1 MRKKKIKVGDS
12 VKISEQNLSM
22 ILFDHKIHEAIAKQ
36 KGKVEGVAGC
46 MVRVSYNIPFVFNVP
61 TNLVEKIKT
70 SANDELQE
78 AYARFMSGHTP
89 ISFADRIEREHIQ
102 RRMRVISQSD
112 FLKEVN
118 PSEHEINPK
127 SRYIPKIMLD
137 AEFWV
142 KYEADLAKD
151 LSMAYAKQG
160 IDPMEAVGK
169 AKEIVK
175 QLKNK

>member
-22 ILFDHKIHEAIAKQ
+22 ILFDHNIHEVIAKQ
-36 KGKVEGVAGC
+36 KGKVEGAAGC
-46 MVRVSYNIPFVFNVP
+46 MVRVSYNIPIMLDVP

-70 SANDELQE
+70 SANELKL
-78 AYARFMSGHTP
+78 Y
-89 ISFADRIEREHIQ
+89 
-102 RRMRVISQSD
+102 RVFSQSD
-112 FLKEVN
+112 SLKEIN
-118 PSEHEINPK
+118 PSEREINPF
-127 SRYIPKIMLD
+127 RDIPKIMFD

-142 KYEADLAKD
+142 KYEADLAKE
-151 LSMAYAKQG
+151 LSIAYTKQG

-169 AKEIVK
+169 AREIVK